1 MVDSIYLIRYN
12 KFMNPVYLLRSCANV
27 TQQVLAA
34 GAGTSQPTIALY
46 ESGAKSP
53 TVETLGRLASSLGL
67 ELAVTYAAPLTRED
81 RRSLAY
87 HDAVARVV
95 RRDAASSIKRAM
107 HTLEKMSAG
116 HPDAKPLFNQ
126 WRVWLD
132 LPTEE
137 LISRMLDPG
146 MAAREM
152 RQVTPFAGLL
162 GPHDRVRI
170 LKRFRRE
177 YGS

>member
-1 MVDSIYLIRYN
+1 MI
-12 KFMNPVYLLRSCANV
+12 MNPVSLLRSHAGI
-27 TQQVLAA
+27 TQQALAVR
-34 GAGTSQPTIALY
+34 AGTSQPTIALY

-53 TVETLGRLASSLGL
+53 TVATLQRLASSLGL
-67 ELAVTYAAPLTRED
+67 ELVVTYAPPLKRED
-81 RRSLAY
+81 HRSLTY
-87 HDAVARVV
+87 HHAVAKILRQDSVS
-95 RRDAASSIKRAM
+95 AIKRAKR
-107 HTLEKMSAG
+107 TLAKMSKD
-116 HPDAKPLFNQ
+116 HPGVKPLFDR

-146 MAAREM
+146 MMAREM

-162 GPHDRVRI
+162 EPKERVRI
-170 LKRFRRE
+170 LKRFRKE